1 MSPQPT
7 FWSNPIY
14 LRTEQ
19 YRTEDNLADRQRIHE
34 LFSTNPQNW
43 MVWVLGM
50 GRVQAGQKL
59 LDVGCG
65 NGRLWSQNFS
75 VKHPA
80 ELDVTLLDLS
90 RGMVETAVSTTT
102 GRVAHLSGVEADA
115 MALPF
120 PAEAFDRVFANH
132 MLYHVPSPTRAI
144 AEIWRVMHFGG
155 RLVAALNGPAH
166 MRELWN
172 LIGQLLN
179 LRLATV
185 SSAVAF
191 GPLAASAKLRVQF
204 KRVTKH
210 PFDDSLR
217 VTDADLLWKYVLS
230 TNALREML
238 PPETDLHSVEEEFKA
253 IVNRAIQKDGYFF
266 IQKEVVAFVCE
277 K

>member
-7 FWSNPIY
+7 FWSNPTY

-19 YRTEDNLADRQRIHE
+19 YRTDENLADRQRIHE

-50 GRVQAGQKL
+50 GRVEARQKL

-75 VKHPA
+75 PEHPA
-80 ELDVTLLDLS
+80 HLDVTLLDLS
-90 RGMVETAVSTTT
+90 RGMVEIATKAIA
-102 GRVAHLSGVEADA
+102 GRVTHWRGIEGDA

-120 PAEAFDRVFANH
+120 PTDRFDRIFANH
-132 MLYHVPSPTRAI
+132 MLYHVPSPAKAI
-144 AEIWRVMHFGG
+144 TEIRRVLRPGG
-155 RLVAALNGPAH
+155 RVVAALNGAAH
-166 MRELWN
+166 MRELWT
-172 LIGQLLN
+172 LVGDLLGIP
-179 LRLATV
+179 LAPA

-191 GPLAASAKLRVQF
+191 GPVAATSLFRVNF

-217 VTDADLLWKYVLS
+217 VTDADLLWRYVIS
-230 TNALREML
+230 TNALREVL
-238 PPETDLHSVEEEFKA
+238 HDSVDLHAVEEKFKET
-253 IVNRAIQKDGYFF
+253 VNRAIQRDGYFF
-266 IQKEVVAFVCE
+266 IQKDVVAFVCA

>member
-7 FWSNPIY
+7 FWSNPTY

-19 YRTEDNLADRQRIHE
+19 YRTDENLADRQRIHE

-50 GRVQAGQKL
+50 GRVEAGHKL

-65 NGRLWSQNFS
+65 NGRLWSENFS
-75 VKHPA
+75 PKQPA
-80 ELDVTLLDLS
+80 NLDVTLFDLS
-90 RGMVETAVSTTT
+90 RGMVDIATHAIS
-102 GRVAHLSGVEADA
+102 GRVAHWRGIEGDA

-120 PAEAFDRVFANH
+120 PSDYFDRVFANH
-132 MLYHVPSPTRAI
+132 MLYHVPSPAKAI
-144 AEIWRVMHFGG
+144 TEIWRVLRPRGKM
-155 RLVAALNGPAH
+155 VAALNGAAH
-166 MRELWN
+166 MRELWT
-172 LIGQLLN
+172 LVGDLLGIP
-179 LRLATV
+179 LAPA
-185 SSAVAF
+185 SSAAAF
-191 GPLAASAKLRVQF
+191 GPVAATSLFRIKF

-217 VTDADLLWKYVLS
+217 VTDADLLWKYVAS
-230 TNALREML
+230 TNALREVL
-238 PPETDLHSVEEEFKA
+238 PPSVDLHTVEEQFKS

-266 IQKEVVAFVCE
+266 IQKDVVAFVCE